1 MEISIP
7 RQMPFFSNLPLAE
20 IKALAANLQ
29 ERSYPAQTV
38 LFREGERGEG
48 FFVVVEG
55 QIAIF

>member
-1 MEISIP
+1 
-7 RQMPFFSNLPLAE
+7 MPFFSNLPLAE